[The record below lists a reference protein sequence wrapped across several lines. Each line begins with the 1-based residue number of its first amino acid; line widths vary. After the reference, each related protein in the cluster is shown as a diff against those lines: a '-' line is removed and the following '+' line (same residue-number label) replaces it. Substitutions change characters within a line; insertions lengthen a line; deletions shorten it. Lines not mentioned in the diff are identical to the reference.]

1 MVSPIYGLHTWVF
14 YLLALELAM
23 LSVMAVG
30 VLFSIAHTRPWSV
43 SPCTHSHNY
52 LSASKHATLWSRQ
65 LAHITAVGYITSICS
80 FSLLTTSESFFLP
93 HCRLPASLSC
103 QIQAKASDLLKTLF
117 YRGILRRPP
126 LADSEITQWLWE
138 TQYCMTAFSTWGTY
152 NHVSLIQLE
161 WSLISSIEELKI
173 YVKLIT

>member
-1 MVSPIYGLHTWVF
+1 MSSSP
-14 YLLALELAM
+14 LLLC
-23 LSVMAVG
+23 
-30 VLFSIAHTRPWSV
+30 PWSV
-43 SPCTHSHNY
+43 SLRTHSHNY
-52 LSASKHATLWSRQ
+52 LSSGKHAALWSRQ
-65 LAHITAVGYITSICS
+65 LARITAVGVHNINLQ
-80 FSLLTTSESFFLP
+80 FSSTESLFLP

-103 QIQAKASDLLKTLF
+103 QIQANASDLLKTLF

-126 LADSEITQWLWE
+126 LADSEITQWLWG